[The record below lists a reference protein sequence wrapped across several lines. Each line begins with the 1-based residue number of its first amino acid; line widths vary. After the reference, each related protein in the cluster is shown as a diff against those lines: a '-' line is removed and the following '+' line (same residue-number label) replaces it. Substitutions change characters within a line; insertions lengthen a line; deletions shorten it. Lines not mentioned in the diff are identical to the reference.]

1 MFEGLFQ
8 PTHLFLILAVAL
20 LVFGPSKLPEIGA
33 GLGKSI
39 RDFKKA
45 MAEAGDDAPRA
56 AGAKE
61 LPAPPPAA
69 PAVAASAAAE
79 VEKP

>member
-8 PTHLFLILAVAL
+8 PTHLILILLVAV
-20 LVFGPSKLPEIGA
+20 LVFGPSRLPQIGA

-45 MAEAGDDAPRA
+45 MADATDDVA
-56 AGAKE
+56 
-61 LPAPPPAA
+61 PPAA
-69 PAVAASAAAE
+69 PKQLKAPPGAATVALAE
-79 VEKP
+79 VPATKKN

>member
-8 PTHLFLILAVAL
+8 PTHLIFILLVAL
-20 LVFGPSKLPEIGA
+20 LVFGPSKLPQIGA

-45 MAEAGDDAPRA
+45 MAEPSDGAPST
-56 AGAKE
+56 
-61 LPAPPPAA
+61 APPNQLPAA
-69 PAVAASAAAE
+69 PAAAPVATAAPTE
-79 VEKP
+79 EKV

>member
-8 PTHLFLILAVAL
+8 PTHLILILIVAL
-20 LVFGPSKLPEIGA
+20 LVFGPNKLPQIGA

-45 MAEAGDDAPRA
+45 MAEVGDESHPAAPS
-56 AGAKE
+56 KQ
-61 LPAPPPAA
+61 LPAPPAESTA
-69 PAVAASAAAE
+69 PAIAPE
-79 VEKP
+79 EKKA

>member
-20 LVFGPSKLPEIGA
+20 LVFGPSKLPDIGA

-45 MAEAGDDAPRA
+45 MAEADEAPPA
-56 AGAKE
+56 ARAKE
-61 LPAPPPAA
+61 LPAPPE
-69 PAVAASAAAE
+69 AVAMIAADATE
-79 VEKP
+79 TKKA

>member
-8 PTHLFLILAVAL
+8 PSHLVLVLLVAV
-20 LVFGPSKLPEIGA
+20 LVFGPSRLPQMGA

-45 MAEAGDDAPRA
+45 MADVTDEVGSATSPKA
-56 AGAKE
+56 
-61 LPAPPPAA
+61 LHAPPHAS
-69 PAVAASAAAE
+69 AVALGDATETKKA
-79 VEKP
+79 

>member
-20 LVFGPSKLPEIGA
+20 LVFGPSKLPDIGA

-45 MAEAGDDAPRA
+45 MAEANDDAPPATR
-56 AGAKE
+56 AKE
-61 LPAPPPAA
+61 LPAPPLPAA
-69 PAVAASAAAE
+69 TVAIDTAAE
-79 VEKP
+79 VKKG